1 MLPLETKHFYSQLI
15 CFSVLSYFIV
25 LRKKNNLK
33 TFQIL
38 LIPYKLKKK
47 KTKKYHIVGKV
58 QKFTWQNR
66 RNRDKIDT
74 IKTHME

>member
-38 LIPYKLKKK
+38 VIPYKLKKK
-47 KTKKYHIVGKV
+47 KKTKNTTLSE
-58 QKFTWQNR
+58 KFKNLL
-66 RNRDKIDT
+66 DKIVEIET
-74 IKTHME
+74 K